1 MPILLNAVVFVFNDC
16 LQMFKYI
23 SKIAWIDFAE
33 TESTLSTVSPEW
45 AFAVTWRKKLR
56 NDRPHIFL
64 WIDPAIPPLLLFKFF
79 IVKWCLVWLKKVPH
93 LILQML
99 HQFCNFYGCCRGKLW
114 NLAGIDDYANQV
126 EDYVNL
132 FKVVLFSFSEHFLEI
147 WNRQPLFYL
156 FDIVMQ
162 QKVFM

>member
-1 MPILLNAVVFVFNDC
+1 MLSLV
-16 LQMFKYI
+16 
-23 SKIAWIDFAE
+23 E
-33 TESTLSTVSPEW
+33 EGSTLNFTN
-45 AFAVTWRKKLR
+45 VTSVLQFLR
-56 NDRPHIFL
+56 
-64 WIDPAIPPLLLFKFF
+64 
-79 IVKWCLVWLKKVPH
+79 
-93 LILQML
+93 
-99 HQFCNFYGCCRGKLW
+99 KLW

-132 FKVVLFSFSEHFLEI
+132 FKVVQFSFSEHFLEI